1 MAGIRRKNGR
11 YQCMS
16 TAVGCSRLRQVQ
28 SLLSDGGKG
37 SPDAIL
43 CTLGIDS
50 RYNEGCSELA
60 NFLFFGL
67 YSQSQPQLGRY
78 CEEFPEEVL
87 DDVILLITAESVHL
101 YCNPVNYRSLL
112 PYVSHWR
119 NLHLHCMTESEYEDE
134 EAAEEF
140 KISSFVH
147 MVQDCGRIG
156 VPYSSQGHVQKFDM
170 FMVEKWPI
178 IQAFALDGI
187 GGGGFFTMK
196 HKLVDVSEKLWKIYS
211 RMDPVSLEILLT
223 EDLQAF
229 EKQWAG
235 FFCSMDLESHSS
247 VLELS
252 EAQAGEPFRSYFSH
266 GLISSH
272 ITDKRKGRQPFV
284 LFGSHSSR
292 EDLQSYCFTFPSE
305 GHQVRN
311 TGAQG
316 GPAKHMLIQ
325 CVGPKGPLACSRTY
339 FFGTTHIPY
348 LGKDNEQHKKTELM
362 LLSRLYEA
370 SVEAVFAGIKCYSCT
385 SSAAKTKDVAEL
397 TFQRTLDIF
406 NLSEYKNILRSKTT
420 FDIQAVNNE
429 GRIVP
434 LDDEESRFLVKTASM
449 MVHDVPDLQFG
460 RGNLGSVVFSE
471 SFLESTVYIQEPD
484 SSVSSDSCFTI
495 LTAGVP
501 RYVSWLVEESD
512 VRLSNQAQ
520 RLLKEEEGTCLGTPL
535 SVGETAVVFSNSLL
549 CAPEEGKISFFSE
562 GILFV
567 HPRYGSVTLSK
578 NLISA
583 LKIYDG
589 DSSSSATSLF
599 VEYRSALL
607 PHLPLQLHSAS
618 HCLAFALQPKSRSYR
633 AFYSQVL
640 AVWQQNSDAGLLLR
654 LVGSEQLT
662 LEQRNM
668 LSRLDRLYE
677 SHAFPV
683 SERRS
688 DLKAVCAELP
698 GLDTFLQHL
707 ALSSVGQETLH
718 SEHLED
724 LFPKR
729 EPSAPPRTPND
740 KIVINIITGLP
751 GSHKDGLCNYLVS
764 LNKEYGRWVV
774 YRPAQDSCDSF
785 SGTRLQRYLSSLL
798 DSQRSRGTRHCALTR
813 RALRLLLLTPG
824 YTDVLDVVQA
834 ILTHPDPRAQNTLS
848 LGSITACVDPLSS
861 YLEHRFLFPKLL
873 EQCSQG
879 LVSCVAFTGLTG
891 DQRHPLLQQLQ
902 QLIRAANPSAAFI
915 LAEKGAVTRNEDV
928 ELILSESSFSEP
940 QMLRARYLLYPGWSE
955 GKFSTRAPLAPPLSQ
970 ERVQF
975 GRPLERPLFLARC
988 KALKSALRPSP
999 FTGNVYNIWGR
1010 VLFSD
1015 SEQLMEVSY
1024 NVISGTL
1031 GVVPIQEG
1039 PSPPPQAVEPRPRG
1053 PECFLLFDGVGLTQ
1067 DGVKIW
1073 LRQCAK
1079 QKTVKRA
1086 RRTHEMLTLQ
1096 EIKNIHVKRHLDPL
1110 PAGYFYNGH
1119 QFVNFFGEK
1128 MNFHPLME
1136 QFIDEYVEEANKE
1149 IERFNRELEQ
1159 QGQPDLFDP

>member
-1 MAGIRRKNGR
+1 MAGIRRKNGK

-16 TAVGCSRLRQVQ
+16 SAVGCSRLRQVQ

-37 SPDAIL
+37 TPDAIL

-67 YSQSQPQLGRY
+67 YSQSQLQLDRF

-101 YCNPVNYRSLL
+101 YCNPVNYSSLL

-119 NLHLHCMTESEYEDE
+119 NLRLHCMTETEYEDE

-140 KISSFVH
+140 KISSFVN
-147 MVQDCGRIG
+147 MVQDCSRIG

-178 IQAFALDGI
+178 IQAFALEGSELID
-187 GGGGFFTMK
+187 M
-196 HKLVDVSEKLWKIYS
+196 SEKLWKIYS

-229 EKQWAG
+229 EKQWAS
-235 FFCSMDLESHSS
+235 FFSSMDMESHSS

-272 ITDKRKGRQPFV
+272 ITDKSKSRQPFL

-292 EDLQSYCFTFPSE
+292 EDMQSYCFTFPSE
-305 GHQVRN
+305 GHQIRN

-316 GPAKHMLIQ
+316 TPAKHMLIQ

-339 FFGTTHIPY
+339 FFGTTHKPY

-362 LLSRLYEA
+362 LLSQLYEA
-370 SVEAVFAGIKCYSCT
+370 AVEAVLAGMKCYSCT
-385 SSAAKTKDVAEL
+385 SSAAKAKDIAER
-397 TFQRTLDIF
+397 TFQMSLDIF
-406 NLSEYKNILRSKTT
+406 NLPEYKNVLRSKAM

-429 GRIVP
+429 GRVVP

-449 MVHDVPDLQFG
+449 TVHDIPDLQFG
-460 RGNLGSVVFSE
+460 RGDLGSVVFSE

-484 SSVSSDSCFTI
+484 GGVSSDSCFTV

-512 VRLSNQAQ
+512 VRLSKQAQ
-520 RLLKEEEGTCLGTPL
+520 RLLKEEEGSCLGTPL
-535 SVGETAVVFSNSLL
+535 SVGETAVVFSSSLL

-583 LKIYDG
+583 LKFYDG

-599 VEYRSALL
+599 VEYKGTLL
-607 PHLPLQLHSAS
+607 PHLPFQLHSAS
-618 HCLAFALQPKSRSYR
+618 HCLAFALQPKSKSYR

-640 AVWQQNSDAGLLLR
+640 AVWQQNSDAGLLLQ
-654 LVGSEQLT
+654 LVGSEQLS
-662 LEQRNM
+662 LEQRSM

-677 SHAFPV
+677 SHALPA
-683 SERRS
+683 SERRGN
-688 DLKAVCAELP
+688 LKAVCAELP
-698 GLDTFLQHL
+698 ELDIFLQHL
-707 ALSSVGQETLH
+707 ALSTVGQESLQ
-718 SEHLED
+718 SAHLED

-729 EPSAPPRTPND
+729 EPTAPPRPAD
-740 KIVINIITGLP
+740 KQIVINIITGLP
-751 GSHKDGLCNYLVS
+751 GSHKDSLCNYLVS
-764 LNKEYGRWVV
+764 LNKEYGRWAV
-774 YRPAQDSCDSF
+774 YRPALDSCDSF
-785 SGTRLQRYLSSLL
+785 SRAHLQRYLSSLL
-798 DSQRSRGTRHCALTR
+798 ESQRSRGTRHCALTR
-813 RALRLLLLTPG
+813 RGLRLLLLTPG

-834 ILTHPDPRAQNTLS
+834 VLTHPDPRAQTAFS
-848 LGSITACVDPLSS
+848 LGAVTACVDPLSS
-861 YLEHRFLFPKLL
+861 YMEHRFLFPKLL

-879 LVSCVAFTGLTG
+879 MVSCVAFTGLSG
-891 DQRHPLLQQLQ
+891 DQRHPLLHQLQ

-928 ELILSESSFSEP
+928 ELILSERSFSES
-940 QMLRARYLLYPGWSE
+940 QMLRARYLLYPGWFE
-955 GKFSTRAPLAPPLSQ
+955 GKFRTSASSPPISQ

-975 GRPLERPLFLARC
+975 GRPLEKPLFLARSF
-988 KALKSALRPSP
+988 KSSLRPNP
-999 FTGNVYNIWGR
+999 FAGNVYNVWGR

-1024 NVISGTL
+1024 NVDSL
-1031 GVVPIQEG
+1031 
-1039 PSPPPQAVEPRPRG
+1039 
-1053 PECFLLFDGVGLTQ
+1053 
-1067 DGVKIW
+1067 KNW

-1079 QKTVKRA
+1079 QKTAKRP
-1086 RRTHEMLTLQ
+1086 RKTHEVLTLQ

-1149 IERFNRELEQ
+1149 VERFNRELEL